1 MRKPAPPRTKVFRCA
16 IYTRKSS
23 EEGLEQDFNSLHAQ
37 RESCDAYIKSQ
48 RHEGWTP
55 LPSLYDDGGYSGGST
70 ERPALK
76 RLLSDIQSHLIDVVV
91 VYKVDRL
98 TRSLAD
104 FAKIVEI
111 FDAAGVSFVSVT
123 QQFNTTTSMGRLTLN
138 VLLSFAQFEREV
150 TGERIRDKI
159 AASKQKGMW
168 MGGWVPIGYDR
179 KDRTLTIN
187 ETEAVTVRTIFDL
200 FLKLKNV
207 QRVQTGLVRLNLT
220 TKPYATPRGRAV
232 GGLSFARGHL
242 YKILSNPLYIG
253 EIEHKGVRYPGQHPP
268 LIDGATWDAVQT
280 QLAANHHEN
289 RVRTNAKSKSLL
301 AGLIYDDAGNRLV
314 SSHATKNGKRYRY
327 YVAPAG
333 TGRSIA
339 ATDAARLWLPAAM
352 IDELVL
358 TKLQSFLRDKAQLS
372 ALLRET
378 RCRPAEIGTGLGIA
392 SKLADSLTAA
402 SPMAQNAADLLARVT
417 VCPTRLNISIKRDLL
432 LALLTN
438 TLAEPSK
445 EDKDQDSII
454 SLEATIPAA
463 PGDGSG
469 KFVFEDHNGKTPDVV
484 VVKAIARASV
494 WFEQLTTGKS
504 QSMAEIAVRE
514 NITDNYVSNLIHLAW
529 LSPDLVGRVLDGDPE
544 ATALARGAMLMRKS
558 DVFWRTK

>member
-1 MRKPAPPRTKVFRCA
+1 MRNQVPPRTKVLHCA

-55 LPSLYDDGGYSGGST
+55 LPTLYDDGGYSGGST
-70 ERPALK
+70 DRPALK
-76 RLLSDIQSHLIDVVV
+76 RLLADIQSHLIDVVV

-207 QRVQTGLVRLNLT
+207 QLVQTELVRLKLT

-253 EIEHKGVRYPGQHPP
+253 EIEHRGVRYPGQHPR
-268 LIDGATWDAVQT
+268 LIEAATWDAVQA

-289 RVRTNAKSKSLL
+289 RTRTNAKSKSLL

-327 YVAPAG
+327 YVTSEG
-333 TGRSIA
+333 TGRSVA
-339 ATDAARLWLPAAM
+339 AASAPKLWLPATT

-358 TKLQSFLRDKAQLS
+358 TKLQSFLRDKGRIS

-378 RCRPAEIGTGLGIA
+378 RCRPAEIGSGLGIA
-392 SKLADSLTAA
+392 SKLADSLTSAA
-402 SPMAQNAADLLARVT
+402 PMAQNVADLLARVT
-417 VCPTRLNISIKRDLL
+417 VSHTTLKISIKRDRL
-432 LALLTN
+432 LAMLTN
-438 TLAEPSK
+438 KFVEQPQDNGQ
-445 EDKDQDSII
+445 DKIL
-454 SLEATIPAA
+454 SLEATVPAA
-463 PGDGSG
+463 PGGVSG
-469 KFVFEDHNGKTPDVV
+469 KLVFEDQNGKTPDPV

-494 WFEQLTTGKS
+494 WFEQLTAGKS
-504 QSMAEIAVRE
+504 QSMAEIAIRE

-529 LSPDLVGRVLDGDPE
+529 LSPDLVHGVLEGDLE
-544 ATALARGAMLMRKS
+544 ATALARAVMLTRKS
-558 DVFWRTK
+558 DVLW

>member
-1 MRKPAPPRTKVFRCA
+1 MRNAEPPKAKVFRCS

-48 RHEGWTP
+48 RHEGWSP
-55 LPSLYDDGGYSGGST
+55 LPTLYDDGGYSGGST

-76 RLLSDIQSHLIDVVV
+76 RLLADIQSHLIDVVV

-207 QRVQTGLVRLNLT
+207 QLVQTELVRLKLT

-253 EIEHKGVRYPGQHPP
+253 KIEHRGVRYPGQHPP
-268 LIDGATWDAVQT
+268 LINAAIWDAVQV

-289 RVRTNAKSKSLL
+289 RARTNAKSKSLL
-301 AGLIYDDAGNRLV
+301 AGLIYDDAGNRLI

-327 YVAPAG
+327 YVTSEG
-333 TGRSIA
+333 TGRSVA
-339 ATDAARLWLPAAM
+339 AASAPRLRLPAAM

-358 TKLQSFLRDKAQLS
+358 TKLQSFLTDKAQIS
-372 ALLRET
+372 KLLRET
-378 RCRPAEIGTGLGIA
+378 RCRPAEIGSGLGIA
-392 SKLADSLTAA
+392 SKLADSLTSAA
-402 SPMAQNAADLLARVT
+402 PMAQNVAGLLARVT
-417 VCPTRLNISIKRDLL
+417 VNPTSLNISIKRDRL
-432 LALLTN
+432 LAVLTGIF
-438 TLAEPSK
+438 AEPSR
-445 EDKDQDSII
+445 DRDQDNVV

-463 PGDGSG
+463 PSDGSG
-469 KFVFEDHNGKTPDVV
+469 KLVFEGQDAKAPDPV

-494 WFEQLTTGKS
+494 WFEQLTTGRS

-514 NITDNYVSNLIHLAW
+514 NITDNYVSNLVHLAW
-529 LSPDLVGRVLDGDPE
+529 LSPDLVGRVLDGD
-544 ATALARGAMLMRKS
+544 S
-558 DVFWRTK
+558 